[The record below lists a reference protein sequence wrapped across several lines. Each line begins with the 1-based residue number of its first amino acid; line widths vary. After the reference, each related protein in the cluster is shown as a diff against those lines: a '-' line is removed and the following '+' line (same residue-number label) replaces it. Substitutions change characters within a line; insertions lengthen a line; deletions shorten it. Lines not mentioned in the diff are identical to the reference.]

1 MLDIKTGIEKLDTV
15 ILDDGSAAPT
25 SRARRRCD
33 LQADTI
39 SAFAPQMQHL
49 YDGSTVVV
57 GLAVDVG
64 IGTQPDTSALAG
76 VVDDGRPA

>member
-1 MLDIKTGIEKLDTV
+1 MLDVKTGIENLDTV
-15 ILDDGSAAPT
+15 IVDDRSAAPT

-39 SAFAPQMQHL
+39 SAFTPQMQHL

-57 GLAVDVG
+57 GLTVDIG
-64 IGTQPDTSALAG
+64 IGTQPNTSALAG
-76 VVDDGRPA
+76 VVDDRRPV